1 MEAVARAADIAADA
15 IAAGGLAHLFGTG
28 HSRIPSKRCSPA
40 TGRSRFPP
48 DGGAVDDLPHQVTGS
63 NGQRQAMFIERVE
76 GLAEQILAN
85 FDLAPPD
92 CMFVFSASGRS
103 AVPIEMAMGA
113 RRRRLPV
120 VAVVSLAQ
128 CQAAPSSHSSG
139 TRLPDHADVV
149 IDLGT
154 PPADALVTLDGLDTP
169 VGPGSSLMYATV
181 VNEIKV
187 QTAERLLERGAM
199 PPVITSSAV
208 VGEERSRA
216 LFEAAYADHARRY
229 ASRLRAARDV

>member
-1 MEAVARAADIAADA
+1 M
-15 IAAGGLAHLFGTG
+15 
-28 HSRIPSKRCSPA
+28 
-40 TGRSRFPP
+40 
-48 DGGAVDDLPHQVTGS
+48 
-63 NGQRQAMFIERVE
+63 
-76 GLAEQILAN
+76 
-85 FDLAPPD
+85 
-92 CMFVFSASGRS
+92 
-103 AVPIEMAMGA
+103 
-113 RRRRLPV
+113 
-120 VAVVSLAQ
+120 
-128 CQAAPSSHSSG
+128 
-139 TRLPDHADVV
+139 V

-229 ASRLRAARDV
+229 ASRLRTARDV